1 MYAYKMTRLNKKIN
15 LCWIIFCIIIKI
27 GILIWYFLKNK
38 GECRRFFNDLSENRL
53 KSAVCAGVFFSIRK
67 HSGLRFAFDSTPK
80 EGEYIMY
87 LNLKY
92 NAPFEGFWICIKL
105 EWLYGASTRSF
116 FIKKSTEITLSFPRK
131 KNGILKFMKT
141 QIHIF

>member
-1 MYAYKMTRLNKKIN
+1 MQRLINFMDLFFDKFINDLIYKNIAK
-15 LCWIIFCIIIKI
+15 IKI
-27 GILIWYFLKNK
+27 FNYLKKKTDAN
-38 GECRRFFNDLSENRL
+38 RWIFFNDLSENRL
-53 KSAVCAGVFFSIRK
+53 KSAACAGVFFSIRK

-105 EWLYGASTRSF
+105 EWLYGAPTRSF
-116 FIKKSTEITLSFPRK
+116 FS
-131 KNGILKFMKT
+131 
-141 QIHIF
+141 